1 MTDKDS
7 EIVKEEEERE
17 KMLIKL
23 LKLNRRD

>member
-1 MTDKDS
+1 MSNKDS